1 VGYIPAGDPT
11 EDVEFGSVT
20 VTGERVDE
28 LLTTLTGPAMAENPT
43 RYRREEF
50 GVIAWDRW
58 DSWRTNSDLMVA
70 VVMDLRDDRTCEVTA
85 MVGGGGT
92 GAMGWDWSVE
102 SVVAERLLGTERGAE
117 AAVFAETVE
126 YLEDVSA
133 TLDLEV
139 AVE

>member
-1 VGYIPAGDPT
+1 M
-11 EDVEFGSVT
+11 EFGSVT

-28 LLTTLTGPAMAENPT
+28 LLTALTGPAMAENPT

-50 GVIAWDRW
+50 GVIAWERW

-85 MVGGGGT
+85 MV
-92 GAMGWDWSVE
+92 WDWSVE

-117 AAVFAETVE
+117 AAVFAETIE
-126 YLEDVSA
+126 HLEDVCA